1 MKNERFFSSA
11 MVAVAI
17 IIAGLALRSAI
28 ITFKDRDCHVS
39 VKGLAEQEVKA
50 DKVTWPLVYKE
61 IGSDPTAM
69 YGILEQKNAQIVKF
83 LKAGGVKDDEISVN
97 PPSITDRQAD
107 NYGNDVLNYRYKAT
121 SVITVTSSDVEK
133 IRSLMRKQSELMKQ
147 GIPIVS
153 EEFNETNKVV
163 YEFTGLNKVKPA
175 MVEEATTNARATA
188 EKFAAD
194 SDSDLG
200 RILHANQ
207 GQFSIEDRDAT
218 TPYIKTVRV
227 VVTMDYQLD

>member
-1 MKNERFFSSA
+1 MKNERIISSA
-11 MVAVAI
+11 IVAVALV
-17 IIAGLALRSAI
+17 IAGLALRSGI

-39 VKGLAEQEVKA
+39 VKGLSEKEVKA

-61 IGSDPTAM
+61 IGNDPTEM
-69 YGILEQKNAQIVKF
+69 YGTLERKNAQIVKF
-83 LKAGGVKDDEISVN
+83 LKAGGVKDDEISIN

-107 NYGNDVLNYRYKAT
+107 MYGNDILNNRYKAT

-133 IRSLMRKQSELMKQ
+133 IRTLMRKQSELMKQ
-147 GIPIVS
+147 GIALVS
-153 EEFNETNKVV
+153 EEYGGSGVL
-163 YEFTGLNKVKPA
+163 YEFTGLNKIKPE
-175 MVEEATTNARATA
+175 MVEEATANARSTA
-188 EKFAAD
+188 EKFAQD
-194 SDSDLG
+194 SGSDLG
-200 RILHANQ
+200 KILHANQ